1 MSSPVPVEEIPKE
14 EEIEE
19 TEDEIE
25 DIEETEDEIY
35 EDDEEF
41 DDEEDFDGE
50 EDFQGEEDFGE
61 MFDNGVDLAE
71 LLTATLATEDGD
83 TVCTALVTIGE
94 QLATQNKILLKMLS
108 TLSKK
113 DN

>member
-1 MSSPVPVEEIPKE
+1 MSSPVPTEEIIKHE
-14 EEIEE
+14 EVEE

-25 DIEETEDEIY
+25 DVVETE
-35 EDDEEF
+35 EEF
-41 DDEEDFDGE
+41 DDEEEFDEDGE
-50 EDFQGEEDFGE
+50 GMEMEFEDN
-61 MFDNGVDLAE
+61 FDNGVDLAE

>member
-1 MSSPVPVEEIPKE
+1 MSSPVPAEKVTKPE
-14 EEIEE
+14 EEIEDVEEEMDE
-19 TEDEIE
+19 TEEEMMD
-25 DIEETEDEIY
+25 ETEEDY
-35 EDDEEF
+35 DDEDEDEEGEEGEDMDMEF
-41 DDEEDFDGE
+41 DDEY
-50 EDFQGEEDFGE
+50 
-61 MFDNGVDLAE
+61 DNGVDLAE
-71 LLTATLATEDGD
+71 LLTATLATEEGD

>member
-1 MSSPVPVEEIPKE
+1 MSSPVPAEEIPKE

-25 DIEETEDEIY
+25 DDETE
-35 EDDEEF
+35 EDFEEGDEEF
-41 DDEEDFDGE
+41 DDEEQYDGDEEGMEMEFDDE
-50 EDFQGEEDFGE
+50 
-61 MFDNGVDLAE
+61 FDNGVDLAE

-113 DN
+113 DI

>member
-50 EDFQGEEDFGE
+50 EDFQGDEDFGE

>member
-1 MSSPVPVEEIPKE
+1 MSSPVPTEEIIKHE
-14 EEIEE
+14 EVEE

-25 DIEETEDEIY
+25 DVVETE
-35 EDDEEF
+35 EEF
-41 DDEEDFDGE
+41 DDEEEFDEDE
-50 EDFQGEEDFGE
+50 EGMEMEFEDN
-61 MFDNGVDLAE
+61 FDNGVDLAE

>member
-1 MSSPVPVEEIPKE
+1 MSSPVPAEEIPKE
-14 EEIEE
+14 EE

-25 DIEETEDEIY
+25 DDETEEDFEEGDEEFY
-35 EDDEEF
+35 DEEQYDGDEEGMEMEF
-41 DDEEDFDGE
+41 DDE
-50 EDFQGEEDFGE
+50 
-61 MFDNGVDLAE
+61 FDNGVDLAE

-113 DN
+113 DI

>member
-1 MSSPVPVEEIPKE
+1 MSSPVPAEKVTKPE
-14 EEIEE
+14 EEIEDVEEEMDE
-19 TEDEIE
+19 TEEEMMD
-25 DIEETEDEIY
+25 ETEEDY
-35 EDDEEF
+35 DDEDEDEEGEDMDMEF
-41 DDEEDFDGE
+41 DDEY
-50 EDFQGEEDFGE
+50 
-61 MFDNGVDLAE
+61 DNGVDLAE
-71 LLTATLATEDGD
+71 LLTATLATEEGD

>member
-1 MSSPVPVEEIPKE
+1 MSPPVSTEQKLPEPEEV
-14 EEIEE
+14 
-19 TEDEIE
+19 E
-25 DIEETEDEIY
+25 DIEETDDEFEDEEIEQHEEDY
-35 EDDEEF
+35 SGEDDL
-41 DDEEDFDGE
+41 GE
-50 EDFQGEEDFGE
+50 EDFSEGENVYDGE

-83 TVCTALVTIGE
+83 TVCSALVTIGE

-113 DN
+113 DS

>member
-113 DN
+113 VN

>member
-1 MSSPVPVEEIPKE
+1 MSSPVPAEEIPKE

-25 DIEETEDEIY
+25 DVVET
-35 EDDEEF
+35 DEEF
-41 DDEEDFDGE
+41 DEGDDEFEDEEEYDGDEEGMEMEFD
-50 EDFQGEEDFGE
+50 DNY
-61 MFDNGVDLAE
+61 DNGVDLAE

-83 TVCTALVTIGE
+83 TVCSALVTIGE